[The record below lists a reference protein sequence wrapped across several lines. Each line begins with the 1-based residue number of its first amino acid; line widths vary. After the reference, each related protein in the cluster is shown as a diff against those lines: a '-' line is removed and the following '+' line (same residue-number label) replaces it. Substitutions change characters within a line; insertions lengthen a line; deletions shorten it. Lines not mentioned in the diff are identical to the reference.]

1 MAGDQAP
8 VMPLSEVVGSEK
20 EPPEQISGTW
30 VKVGVA
36 FEFTVTIIVF
46 ILAHWSAFGVKVS
59 V

>member
-8 VMPLSEVVGSEK
+8 VMPLSEVVGREN
-20 EPPEQISGTW
+20 EPPEQMSGTW